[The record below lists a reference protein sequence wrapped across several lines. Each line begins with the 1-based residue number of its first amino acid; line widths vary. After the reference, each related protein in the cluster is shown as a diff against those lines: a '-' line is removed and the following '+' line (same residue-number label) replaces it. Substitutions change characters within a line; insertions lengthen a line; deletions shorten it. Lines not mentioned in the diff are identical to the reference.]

1 MESFDKTKRKR
12 FYVKIRFLNVD
23 ESDKPIARGLLSR
36 MHDNFTQMVVYVLIE
51 KTLRKML
58 FRNNQNYII
67 YSDNIGTRKAEYI
80 ITRYNE
86 SDTSS
91 TVTSSSAET

>member
-23 ESDKPIARGLLSR
+23 ESDKAIARGLLSR

-91 TVTSSSAET
+91 TVSSSSAET